1 MRGGART
8 LSVSILARARV
19 AHRVVDEAHD
29 QQRQHHDAEVRVC
42 GGGARGESRPLY
54 GTRGERRET
63 HRQRRRPP
71 RSAAV
76 RRPRGSPGHPASS
89 LARRPFLF
97 VCGLNFTTF
106 KLRLG
111 GAARG
116 RTASSRS
123 SRWNEP
129 LSTVAPAV
137 GPQRSSNVSSE
148 PTLGKLSCSSWRVR
162 GAEFC
167 FRPITPLDVA
177 TMSVRT
183 PPGLGASPSAPV
195 SHTQNGRG
203 LCLASAALRIPV
215 QRRRHRE

>member
-1 MRGGART
+1 MTSSANITTPRF
-8 LSVSILARARV
+8 VSAV
-19 AHRVVDEAHD
+19 
-29 QQRQHHDAEVRVC
+29 
-42 GGGARGESRPLY
+42 GGARGEARPLY
-54 GTRGERRET
+54 GARGERRET
-63 HRQRRRPP
+63 HHQQRRPP
-71 RSAAV
+71 RPAAV

-137 GPQRSSNVSSE
+137 GPQRSSNVASE
-148 PTLGKLSCSSWRVR
+148 PTLGKLTSGGWYGS
-162 GAEFC
+162 EFC
-167 FRPITPLDVA
+167 FRPITPLDVV

-195 SHTQNGRG
+195 SQTQNALMAG
-203 LCLASAALRIPV
+203 ASSLQAAS
-215 QRRRHRE
+215 H